1 MGNNLLNNRY
11 KILKSLGRGGFG
23 ETFLAIDTQMPS
35 QRQCVIKKLNPAVQ
49 SSVLPDWLRERFAR
63 EAAILEELGE
73 NHPQIPQLYAYFNQ
87 GGEFYFVQEYIP
99 GLTLSEAQ
107 QQRGNF
113 SEEEVKKLLCQILPI
128 LEYIHSRGI
137 IHRNIKPENII
148 LRQGDNLPVLI
159 DFGIVKE
166 TVATWV
172 QEESH
177 TPYSLALGTPGYMAS
192 EQAAG
197 RPVYASDLYSLGL
210 TAIFLLTGK
219 APQALETD
227 SQTGEFIFPPA
238 AVSSNL
244 AEVLEQ
250 AIRFHPRERF
260 SSDRQMLAA
269 LGKEPSSTA
278 TLVVAPPAPG
288 RSVKPKKGINWWKW
302 LFSLV
307 LFAGASVGG
316 FLLGFKTFFPQEQP
330 QPEPTPEEP
339 QEIFPPT
346 PSPTPIPTP
355 IPSPEPTPEVLP
367 EPEPT
372 PEVVPEPEPE
382 VVPEPTPE
390 IVPEPEPEET
400 PIPEVTPTPREEI
413 TPIPEASPE
422 SIPIPVEPPPE
433 EESAPSNEG

>member
-11 KILKSLGRGGFG
+11 RILKSLGRGGFG

-35 QRQCVIKKLNPAVQ
+35 QRQCVIKKLKPAVQ
-49 SSVLPDWLRERFAR
+49 SPRIPDWLKERFAR

-87 GGEFYFVQEYIP
+87 SGEFYFVQEYIP

-113 SEEEVKKLLCQILPI
+113 SEGEVRKLLCQILPV

-137 IHRNIKPENII
+137 IHRDIKPENII
-148 LRQGDNLPVLI
+148 LRHGDNLPVLI

-172 QEESH
+172 QQESH

-210 TAIFLLTGK
+210 TAIFLLTGE
-219 APQALETD
+219 APQSLETD
-227 SQTGEFIFPPA
+227 SQTGEFIFPPLP
-238 AVSSNL
+238 VSRDL
-244 AEVLEQ
+244 AEVLGR

-260 SSDRQMLAA
+260 SSDRQMLAV
-269 LGKEPSSTA
+269 LGKEPSSAA
-278 TLVVAPPAPG
+278 TVVVAPPAPV
-288 RSVKPKKGINWWKW
+288 RSVKQQKGINWWKW
-302 LFSLV
+302 LFSV
-307 LFAGASVGG
+307 LLFSGAIVGG
-316 FLLGFKTFFPQEQP
+316 FLLGFKTFFPQEKP

-346 PSPTPIPTP
+346 PLPTPIPTP
-355 IPSPEPTPEVLP
+355 IPAPEPTPEVI
-367 EPEPT
+367 PEPT
-372 PEVVPEPEPE
+372 PEVI
-382 VVPEPTPE
+382 PEPTPE
-390 IVPEPEPEET
+390 VIPEPEPEET
-400 PIPEVTPTPREEI
+400 PIPEVSPTPNEEI

-433 EESAPSNEG
+433 QESAPSNED